1 MSSDVKCS
9 LRRSRSRSSRLPKVA
24 DELAVD
30 IAAVPMLVLQ
40 VSKNI
45 SFFVFSFSVFDFD
58 ENELD
63 LRQNYPVMNSGF
75 TNVTESVRTAV
86 CDGF

>member
-1 MSSDVKCS
+1 MSST
-9 LRRSRSRSSRLPKVA
+9 LPKVA

-45 SFFVFSFSVFDFD
+45 SFFVFSFST
-58 ENELD
+58 
-63 LRQNYPVMNSGF
+63 F
-75 TNVTESVRTAV
+75 TKTNWIYDKIIRL
-86 CDGF
+86 